1 MKLIVLSSVLIAVL
15 AMTGCSKEAPVEEKP
30 AVAAPVAAPAP
41 EPVVEEVVVVE
52 EEETID
58 LDVGPSM
65 AELQS
70 QMRTVN
76 FDFDK
81 YNIDFEM
88 EPRVI
93 ANSALANGDAANFM
107 IKLEGNCDTWGS
119 DEYNFALGLRR
130 ANAVKSAMV
139 AEGVDA
145 ARISMIS
152 YGENNPVCTEATK
165 ECWSK
170 NRRVDL
176 KLLP

>member
-1 MKLIVLSSVLIAVL
+1 MKLLVLSSVLIAVL
-15 AMTGCSKEAPVEEKP
+15 TMTGCTKEAPVEEK
-30 AVAAPVAAPAP
+30 AAAAPVAAPAP
-41 EPVVEEVVVVE
+41 EPVVEEVVVVDE
-52 EEETID
+52 AID
-58 LDVGPSM
+58 LDSGPSM
-65 AELQS
+65 AELQA

-76 FDFDK
+76 FAFDK

-93 ANSALANGDAANFM
+93 ANSALANGDAAKFM

-119 DEYNFALGLRR
+119 DEYNFALGLKR

-145 ARISMIS
+145 ERITMVS
-152 YGENNPVCTEATK
+152 YGENNPVCTEETK
-165 ECWSK
+165 ECWNK
-170 NRRVDL
+170 NRRVEV

>member
-1 MKLIVLSSVLIAVL
+1 MKFFVFSSLLIAVL
-15 AMTGCSKEAPVEEKP
+15 ALTGCTKEAPVEET
-30 AVAAPVAAPAP
+30 APVAAPAP

-52 EEETID
+52 ETID
-58 LDVGPSM
+58 LDSGVSM
-65 AELQS
+65 ADLQA
-70 QMRTVN
+70 QMRTIN

-93 ANSALANGDAANFM
+93 ANSALANGDAADFT
-107 IKLEGNCDTWGS
+107 IRLEGNCDTWGS

-130 ANAVKSAMV
+130 ANAVKTAMI
-139 AEGVDA
+139 AEGVA
-145 ARISMIS
+145 AERISMTS
-152 YGENNPVCTEATK
+152 YGESNPVCTDETK
-165 ECWSK
+165 ECWKK

>member
-15 AMTGCSKEAPVEEKP
+15 AMTGCTKEAPVEEKTTAP
-30 AVAAPVAAPAP
+30 APVAAPA
-41 EPVVEEVVVVE
+41 PVVEEVVVVE
-52 EEETID
+52 ENID
-58 LDVGPSM
+58 LDTGPSM
-65 AELQS
+65 AELQTK
-70 QMRTVN
+70 MRTVN
-76 FDFDK
+76 FAFDK

-93 ANSALANGDAANFM
+93 ANSALANGDAAKFM

-145 ARISMIS
+145 ERITMIS
-152 YGENNPVCTEATK
+152 YGENNPVCTEEIK
-165 ECWSK
+165 ECWNK

>member
-1 MKLIVLSSVLIAVL
+1 MKIIVLSSALIAML
-15 AMTGCSKEAPVEEKP
+15 AMTGCTTKETPVEEPVAK
-30 AVAAPVAAPAP
+30 AAPVVETPAP
-41 EPVVEEVVVVE
+41 VAEVVVVKE
-52 EEETID
+52 IVVEVEKPT
-58 LDVGPSM
+58 L
-65 AELQS
+65 AELEGQL
-70 QMRTVN
+70 RTVN

-81 YNIDFEM
+81 YKVDFEM

-93 ANSALANGDAANFM
+93 ANSNLVNGDAADYM

-130 ANAVKSAMV
+130 ANAVKSAMI

-145 ARISMIS
+145 QRISMVS
-152 YGENNPVCTEATK
+152 YGANNPVCTEATK
-165 ECWSK
+165 ECWSQ